1 MKNSRFNLFF
11 PFENYIVGYN
21 SLENDFIFLTPE
33 LHELYRQTASD
44 KIDNLKDI
52 HPDFF
57 DMLVQKSFCIPDD
70 TDELKQVENMVRS
83 IDSNPE
89 IFQIIINPTMNC
101 NFKCWYCY
109 ETHILDS
116 KMEKPEIDKIMRLI
130 DNTLNNPEIR
140 YFSIGWFGG
149 EPLLYFKQ
157 VVLPVLEHVRSF
169 IDNHDKEIIFQS
181 DFTSNG
187 LLINDKLLSD
197 CARLGVKS
205 FQITLD
211 GHRQKHN
218 QVRFISERLGSY
230 DQIITNI
237 KRCLKYNIHV
247 ICRINLSK
255 ETINE
260 DLIQIIGD
268 FSDLSESER
277 KQISFSFQQVWQEE
291 TDLNDEILKTIEY
304 FKNNGLQTNYARFS
318 DTVQFSCY
326 ADKRN
331 QATIN
336 FNGDVFKCTARDF
349 KTENREGILMDDGN
363 IQWNEKYI
371 ERMNAKFKNP
381 PCLKCSIMPVCNG
394 SCSQKAIENKG
405 KEYCVNSFDEKK
417 KIDIIREK
425 LIYAIS

>member
-1 MKNSRFNLFF
+1 MKISQFNTFF
-11 PFENYIVGYN
+11 PFEACIVGYN

-33 LHELYRQTASD
+33 LHQLYQQTASD
-44 KIDNLKDI
+44 NINKLKDI
-52 HPDFF
+52 HPEFF
-57 DMLVQKSFCIPDD
+57 DVLVQKHFCIPDD
-70 TDELKQVENMVRS
+70 TDELQQVRDRVHS
-83 IDSNPE
+83 IDCNPDF
-89 IFQIIINPTMNC
+89 FQLIINPTMNC

-109 ETHILDS
+109 ETHIKDS
-116 KMEKPEIDKIMRLI
+116 KMGKPEMEKIKKLI
-130 DNTLNNPEIR
+130 NNKLSNPEIK

-157 VVLPVLEHVRSF
+157 VVLPILEHVRSY
-169 IDNHDKEIIFQS
+169 IDIHDKKIIFQS

-187 LLINDKLLSD
+187 LLINEKMLAE
-197 CARLGVKS
+197 CARLGVQS

-211 GHRQKHN
+211 GHRQRHD
-218 QVRFISERLGSY
+218 QVRYVTKNTGSY
-230 DQIITNI
+230 DRIIANI
-237 KRCLKYNIHV
+237 KSCLKHNIRV

-255 ETINE
+255 DTIN
-260 DLIQIIGD
+260 DNLKLIVQD
-268 FSDLSESER
+268 FNDLSETE
-277 KQISFSFQQVWQEE
+277 KELLSFSFHQVWQEE
-291 TDLNDEILKTIEY
+291 INLNDEILKTIEY
-304 FKNNGLQTNYARFS
+304 FKSNGLQTNYARFT

-326 ADKRN
+326 ADKQN

-349 KTENREGILMDDGN
+349 KTENREGVLTDDGN
-363 IQWNEKYI
+363 ILWNEKYT

-405 KEYCVNSFDEKK
+405 KEYCVNGFDEKK
-417 KIDIIREK
+417 KIDIILEK

>member
-33 LHELYRQTASD
+33 LYKLYLQTTSD

-57 DMLVQKSFCIPDD
+57 DMLVQKRFCIPDD
-70 TDELKQVENMVRS
+70 TDELQQVRDMVLS
-83 IDSNPE
+83 IDCNPE

-109 ETHILDS
+109 ETHIQNS
-116 KMEKPEIDKIMRLI
+116 KMEKPEIEKIMKLI
-130 DNTLNNPEIR
+130 DNTLNNPEISF
-140 YFSIGWFGG
+140 FSIGWFGG

-157 VVLPVLEHVRSF
+157 VILPILEHVRSF

-211 GHRQKHN
+211 GHRQRHN
-218 QVRFISERLGSY
+218 QVRFISEGLGSY
-230 DQIITNI
+230 DRIIANI

-255 ETINE
+255 ETIND
-260 DLIQIIGD
+260 DLMQIILD
-268 FSDLSESER
+268 FSDLSETE
-277 KQISFSFQQVWQEE
+277 KNQISFSFHQVWQEE
-291 TDLNDEILKTIEY
+291 TDLNDGILKTIEY

>member
-70 TDELKQVENMVRS
+70 TDELKQVEDQVNS

-109 ETHILDS
+109 ETHIRDS

-318 DTVQFSCY
+318 DTVQCSCY